1 MPVAIV
7 TDSTHYMPREIV
19 ERHGF
24 HTVSLYVRWGDPPR
38 DDREADLPDFDGF
51 YDAPAHPRASCR
63 PRRSRP
69 SATSSRST
77 SR

>member
-7 TDSTHYMPREIV
+7 TDSTHYMPSEIV

-24 HTVSLYVRWGDPPR
+24 HTVSLYVRWGDPPH

-51 YDAPAHPRASCR
+51 YENLRTAR
-63 PRRSRP
+63 
-69 SATSSRST
+69 
-77 SR
+77 